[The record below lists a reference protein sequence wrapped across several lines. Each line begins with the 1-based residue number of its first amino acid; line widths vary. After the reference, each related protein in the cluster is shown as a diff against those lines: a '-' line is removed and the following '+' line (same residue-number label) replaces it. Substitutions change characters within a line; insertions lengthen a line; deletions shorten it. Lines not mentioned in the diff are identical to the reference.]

1 MIIQQHRYSLNK
13 LFIQE
18 NVYDDVLQRLEAR
31 FNKLKVGNHLDK
43 CNDCGPILNA
53 AEFKEVIEAQATE
66 FEAEVYFQ
74 IELDLIIL
82 KYLYLF

>member
-1 MIIQQHRYSLNK
+1 MNK

-66 FEAEVYFQ
+66 FGAEVYF
-74 IELDLIIL
+74 
-82 KYLYLF
+82 